1 MDATRWTVD
10 VTGRAGDEHLSL
22 LLGSPVAV
30 MRATILLDVQDP
42 RNPPENLRTAVP
54 VKLGTLAHE
63 QDGLLAYVVDDDFS
77 RVRVVD
83 PTVAGETI
91 LGSARSRFVDDSD
104 VFYIYPGTPVSLLL
118 FMVPQADVHA
128 TTGLLPQKPVGML
141 REWTAPALAQLSP
154 AFRYGPV
161 LRDPKKA
168 RLPVPS
174 DVRGIWT
181 WHHRPDPTSWANEE
195 LVTATAD
202 SVLGNDPMV
211 VNEGWLSVTL
221 IPDNLYRNTAVQVQ
235 LTHIRTRALRHGRQ
249 LLGVG
254 GTNADGS
261 HFLIPVEQAA
271 RLQESGRFAFFI
283 EQPGAQRRDVHV
295 ITMKNGKK
303 YLRTPHDKIAPNNLT
318 ALPEAPE
325 SW

>member
-1 MDATRWTVD
+1 
-10 VTGRAGDEHLSL
+10 
-22 LLGSPVAV
+22 
-30 MRATILLDVQDP
+30 
-42 RNPPENLRTAVP
+42 
-54 VKLGTLAHE
+54 
-63 QDGLLAYVVDDDFS
+63 
-77 RVRVVD
+77 
-83 PTVAGETI
+83 
-91 LGSARSRFVDDSD
+91 

-283 EQPGAQRRDVHV
+283 EQAGAQRRDVHV